1 MHPQNQQKCG
11 SNFSHKLLSAS
22 YYAFATC
29 VATQQDFKP
38 FFSLQISKE
47 NFHCTPSS
55 LHTHSIIEHNGSSW
69 LPICNPCMTRSSLSL
84 LFYISLQRRE
94 EDSHLFKY
102 HVHNVSFKLNHANPH
117 PPRGCTHTRWENRS
131 IAVCMHRRAGV
142 SAHYSP
148 LDYVTITQEGSIR

>member
-94 EDSHLFKY
+94 EDSHLSTMCICLFQIKPCY
-102 HVHNVSFKLNHANPH
+102 PASSSRLHSYTL
-117 PPRGCTHTRWENRS
+117 GE
-131 IAVCMHRRAGV
+131 
-142 SAHYSP
+142 
-148 LDYVTITQEGSIR
+148 